1 MERRVVV
8 VVVVVRRRRRRGVG
22 VVGVVGRGGVR
33 VALPL
38 PPLGPSIYRG
48 GRVLAASVSA
58 GGGPREGEVRGEE
71 EGGSSAGGTYLRR
84 RRPCEE
90 ASSPAA
96 VAEEAAAVV
105 GELGVLPV
113 REARAKRV
121 RKGVEQPRFEF
132 LPSLFGFC
140 YPIKSFMLWLLDYSN
155 AEMLKII

>member
-90 ASSPAA
+90 ASSPA
-96 VAEEAAAVV
+96 VV
-105 GELGVLPV
+105 GELGVLPA